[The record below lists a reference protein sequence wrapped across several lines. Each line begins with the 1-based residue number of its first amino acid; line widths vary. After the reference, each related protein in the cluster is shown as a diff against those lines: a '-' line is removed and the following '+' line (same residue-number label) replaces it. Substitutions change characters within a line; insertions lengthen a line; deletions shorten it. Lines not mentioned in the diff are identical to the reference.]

1 MPKQCGHRVLVIGYE
16 HLSPQNFPAAPQ
28 EAPSCFS
35 AHSVPGSDSGILF
48 KGPVVAGSHFKGH
61 LTQCFSPQVGVH
73 EQVME

>member
-35 AHSVPGSDSGILF
+35 AHSVPGSDSGESCSRVLWWQEVTL
-48 KGPVVAGSHFKGH
+48 KA
-61 LTQCFSPQVGVH
+61 T
-73 EQVME
+73 